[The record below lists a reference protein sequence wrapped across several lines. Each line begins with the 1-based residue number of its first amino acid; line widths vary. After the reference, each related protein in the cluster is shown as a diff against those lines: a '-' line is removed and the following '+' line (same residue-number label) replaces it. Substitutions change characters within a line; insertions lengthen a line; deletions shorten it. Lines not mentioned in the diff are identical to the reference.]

1 MEGNKLV
8 MNIGVFILGAIIGFV
23 FIFPTIIP
31 NTNPKKDEVEKTC
44 TRALLVILIII
55 VFYR

>member
-1 MEGNKLV
+1 
-8 MNIGVFILGAIIGFV
+8 MNIGVVLLGMIIGFV

-31 NTNPKKDEVEKTC
+31 NTNTKKSEIEKTC
-44 TRALLVILIII
+44 IRALLVILIII

>member
-1 MEGNKLV
+1 MGGSKLV
-8 MNIGVFILGAIIGFV
+8 MNIGVVILGIIIGFV
-23 FIFPTIIP
+23 FIFPTIIS